1 MKRWAGPIRTAPPKR
16 CVSRSIRHIISAR
29 HITAWEKMPAP
40 AIRSKREYG
49 RLQSR
54 NEEIDGII
62 GSLYADKSK
71 GILSEKRF
79 VKMLSDL
86 ETEQSDNEARMQE
99 LSKHLNESDAQD
111 GDIRLF
117 IDEIRKAGVIRELDE
132 AVLNRLINRI
142 LSGKR

>member
-1 MKRWAGPIRTAPPKR
+1 MEKQYRTDFTELK
-16 CVSRSIRHIISAR
+16 
-29 HITAWEKMPAP
+29 K
-40 AIRSKREYG
+40 EYG

-71 GILSEKRF
+71 GILTEKRF
-79 VKMLSDL
+79 VKMLGDL
-86 ETEQSDNEARMQE
+86 EAEQADNEERMRE
-99 LSKHLNESDAQD
+99 LSKHLDETDAQE

-117 IDEIRKAGVIRELDE
+117 IREIRKMGAIRELDE

-142 LSGKR
+142 FIGEAQKKDGEKVQEVRIVYNFVGEIDG

>member
-1 MKRWAGPIRTAPPKR
+1 MARHYRTANTELK
-16 CVSRSIRHIISAR
+16 
-29 HITAWEKMPAP
+29 K
-40 AIRSKREYG
+40 EYG
-49 RLQSR
+49 RLQNR

-99 LSKHLNESDAQD
+99 LSKHLNEADAQD

-117 IDEIRKAGVIRELDE
+117 KIFIGESKRTDQGKVQEV
-132 AVLNRLINRI
+132 RI
-142 LSGKR
+142 VYNFVGEVYGDIYMGR